1 MVVESSSTSADITT
15 SELTMKRFGAA
26 RQNMK
31 EIQHQ
36 HVFLSR
42 LRLLIIMAK
51 AFTENYP
58 LGEHRLKAIAR
69 NAETIARDCVDW
81 NGYYNNF
88 RSSPKSNKLLE
99 VDHIFYQRVKLLA
112 IMAKAF
118 AEGSPVGQHRRMAIR
133 NNIDYICDAL
143 QFAPEEENLQLLK
156 VA

>member
-1 MVVESSSTSADITT
+1 
-15 SELTMKRFGAA
+15 MKRFGVA
-26 RQNMK
+26 RQYMK
-31 EIQHQ
+31 KIQQQ
-36 HVFLSR
+36 HIFLSR

-69 NAETIARDCVDW
+69 NAEIVARDCVDW

-88 RSSPKSNKLLE
+88 RSNPESSALLE

-112 IMAKAF
+112 IMAKSF
-118 AEGSPVGQHRRMAIR
+118 AEGSPVGQHRHMAIQ
-133 NNIDYICDAL
+133 NNIDYICEAL
-143 QFAPEEENLQLLK
+143 QFTPLEENLQLLK

>member
-1 MVVESSSTSADITT
+1 
-15 SELTMKRFGAA
+15 MKRFGAA

-31 EIQHQ
+31 KIQH
-36 HVFLSR
+36 HDVFLSR

-51 AFTENYP
+51 AFTGNYP

-69 NAETIARDCVDW
+69 NAEIVVRDCVDW

-112 IMAKAF
+112 IMAKSF
-118 AEGSPVGQHRRMAIR
+118 AGGSPVGQHRRMAIQ
-133 NNIDYICDAL
+133 NNIDYICEAL
-143 QFAPEEENLQLLK
+143 QFVPEEEKLQLLK